1 MMSRKDRVVRARTDP
16 DTTMPKQ
23 RSRKKFIWISV
34 MKENSPRCV
43 LLSLRDELE
52 ASGRYLVLKKLT
64 SALILTE
71 ALREYGLT
79 ELTIGLQHQAQ
90 PTVIG
95 GLNVHGLKGY
105 RCDRCPKTKVQNG
118 AKYQALSPDYP
129 QNAN

>member
-1 MMSRKDRVVRARTDP
+1 M
-16 DTTMPKQ
+16 
-23 RSRKKFIWISV
+23 
-34 MKENSPRCV
+34 

-79 ELTIGLQHQAQ
+79 ELTIGLQNQVL
-90 PTVIG
+90 PTVID
-95 GLNVHGLKGY
+95 GLNVYGLKGY
-105 RCDRCPKTKVQNG
+105 RCDRCPKTKVQND

-129 QNAN
+129 QNANYIRHHYPQID